1 MNFPVNR
8 NARYNITIT
17 NTEMSSQKRKGESLN
32 ARNEENTDGQNVP
45 QWSPEI
51 TDHKQALVEELL
63 CPEKDPKLT

>member
-1 MNFPVNR
+1 
-8 NARYNITIT
+8 
-17 NTEMSSQKRKGESLN
+17 MSSQKRKGESLN

-45 QWSPEI
+45 QWPPEI